1 MPKVIFFSLGIAF
14 DALASGVYIRA
25 AFGPSALTGVSGW
38 PQLFYAGHNT
48 GMAQVR
54 PRQLIMLVIPAAVQK
69 RNDQLQ
75 DEGHLN
81 FTSS

>member
-1 MPKVIFFSLGIAF
+1 M
-14 DALASGVYIRA
+14 LASGACIRA
-25 AFGPSALTGVSGW
+25 AFGPSALTRVSGL
-38 PQLFYAGHNT
+38 PQLFYAGHDT

-75 DEGHLN
+75 DEGCLN
-81 FTSS
+81 FTAPNE